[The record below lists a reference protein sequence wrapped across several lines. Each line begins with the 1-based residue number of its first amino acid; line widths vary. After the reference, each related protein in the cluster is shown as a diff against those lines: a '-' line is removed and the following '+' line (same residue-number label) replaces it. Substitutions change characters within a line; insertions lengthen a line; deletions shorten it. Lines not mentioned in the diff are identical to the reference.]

1 MLGLM
6 IVCCCCSAAIWTF
19 LRCPRSIDS
28 GDRFRFCRMLGTGMA
43 ITGGSGSC
51 GIWGTMAIR
60 GLIWEA
66 GIRGKKLVRGLI
78 CGLKGVVAVVVVVVV
93 VVAAVMGAMVPH
105 VMGFSEYAWQRSLW
119 LTVYQDW

>member
-1 MLGLM
+1 
-6 IVCCCCSAAIWTF
+6 
-19 LRCPRSIDS
+19 
-28 GDRFRFCRMLGTGMA
+28 MA
-43 ITGGSGSC
+43 ITGGSGICS
-51 GIWGTMAIR
+51 IWGIMAVVR

-93 VVAAVMGAMVPH
+93 VVVAAVMGACGIFPH
-105 VMGFSEYAWQRSLW
+105 VMGCSEYAWQRSLW